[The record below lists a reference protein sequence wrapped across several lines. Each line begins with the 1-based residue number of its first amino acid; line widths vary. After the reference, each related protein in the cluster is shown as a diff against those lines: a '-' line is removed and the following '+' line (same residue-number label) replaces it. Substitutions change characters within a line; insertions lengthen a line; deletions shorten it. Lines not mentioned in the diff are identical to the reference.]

1 MKLRFQADADLN
13 RKIVAGVHRRE
24 PTIDFRSAREGNVIG
39 RPDSE
44 VLSLAAQDG
53 RVLVSHDRHSMPGH
67 FARFIGARSSPGVI
81 IISQRLDI
89 GQAIEEVLLI
99 WAATEAEEWQNAIVF
114 LPL

>member
-13 RKIVAGVHRRE
+13 RKIVAGVRRRE
-24 PTIDFRSAREGNVIG
+24 PAIDFRSAREGDVIG
-39 RPDSE
+39 RPDAE
-44 VLSLAAQDG
+44 VLSLVAQDG
-53 RVLVSHDRHSMPGH
+53 RVLVSHDRQSMPRH
-67 FARFIGARSSPGVI
+67 FARFMGTRASPGLI